1 MEDRQERRVVRAG
14 GEGAIRITHYGSERS
29 AGDRNGL
36 WLSMWQDLYAS
47 KELSWRLARRDI
59 SAQYRGTILGYL
71 WAFILPL
78 ANTLTWVFL
87 QGAGIVKVA
96 DTGMPYAVY
105 VLTGTMLW
113 QMFIEALQSPLQQVT
128 AARSMLAKL
137 NFPREALIVSGMIKW
152 GFNAIVKVVVL
163 VPVIMLLGVRPNES
177 ILLLPFAMAAIL
189 VVGTAIGLLL
199 APVGLLYTDIGR
211 SIPILAQFAM
221 FITPVVFAMPQGGLW
236 ARLFQWN
243 FMTPLL
249 LQGRAWLTGS
259 WGPMALE
266 FLVVLAVFS
275 LLLFLGWAIYRL
287 AMPILIER
295 MSS

>member
-1 MEDRQERRVVRAG
+1 
-14 GEGAIRITHYGSERS
+14 
-29 AGDRNGL
+29 
-36 WLSMWQDLYAS
+36 MWQDLYAS